1 MSVLC
6 DGKMSQRLSGLS
18 FAYEGARSE
27 MAYRYAVGE
36 WLLTLKQGS
45 LGLLSPREYSG
56 LKALHPVAV
65 LLLPLGL
72 EQFSIL
78 VYHHF
83 LLMR

>member
-1 MSVLC
+1 
-6 DGKMSQRLSGLS
+6 MSQWLSGLS

-27 MAYRYAVGE
+27 MAYRFSVGYSVGE
-36 WLLTLKQGS
+36 WLLTLKQVS

-56 LKALHPVAV
+56 LQALLHPIAI

-83 LLMR
+83 FLMR

>member
-1 MSVLC
+1 
-6 DGKMSQRLSGLS
+6 
-18 FAYEGARSE
+18 
-27 MAYRYAVGE
+27 MAYRFSVGEAVGE

-56 LKALHPVAV
+56 LQALLHLVSI

-83 LLMR
+83 FLMR

>member
-6 DGKMSQRLSGLS
+6 DGKMSQQLSGLS